1 MKLLLK
7 ILLTILSFS
16 LLLGGLWLSLPYLL
30 AALAENQLSQYGF
43 SNVEVQIAD
52 VSLNSAT
59 VERLK
64 MTDASL
70 DIDVNGLQ
78 ARYHLSQLLH
88 GQMIAI
94 EAENIILHRLPAT
107 GIAAG
112 LPDPVMLS
120 GLLALPLQQYIP
132 ADTITVDALSYYEVN
147 GDLSMTGSIEV
158 NKQGENTRAEMGL
171 LDSRGKSHQLK
182 LLASPDNGI
191 DMQWQVLDGAVE
203 KPVSIQITPLKNGS
217 GLAGTASIDLSGMT
231 GLAAELDGLSGQM
244 QAEFSYLMQADN
256 ERKDIKLSAKI
267 TDAGFAASRAEVA
280 SLDLQAIATE
290 NDSGFNVQ
298 FTPSS
303 VVKIEGL
310 QHEKSSI
317 EKMMIKLPR
326 TLDLVEGSLQLNKE
340 NGAELML
347 GNIVLDNIRIP
358 NMQIKDVFLTGG
370 PEKGNPGKCRFNLK
384 LIAPDVQI
392 NDVKFQSSPFK
403 VAGTCPGIESR
414 QWSVTAESR
423 TVSIENDD
431 FQLPLSDCRITAAM
445 AVKEAAAGGLGDI
458 KGKLACRS
466 DNQNSVIS
474 TSFLVNTDTGSG
486 HADYLFDGIK
496 PDTEKPLFGSLLKNW
511 QQPFDIIS
519 GTHSVKGRYRWWKN
533 SKARSREKLTME
545 LKIDDAD
552 GYYEE
557 VLFSGLNY
565 KDQIELLPAIKSAA
579 FSELTVRN
587 IDIGMPITDVRA
599 EILLNVSNKGPLPLI
614 KINGLNMSL
623 LNGNVKGNGLEV
635 DLNNE
640 KHELVLV
647 VVGLDLAQI
656 VAMQQV
662 EGLSATG
669 RLDGYVPVTISEN
682 GIKVTKGKIVAQQ
695 PGGKIQYRPAGGTAE
710 MEKSAMGSEFVFR
723 ILEDL
728 DYNSL
733 NIDVDYSEDGE
744 MEMMLMIKGMSPKV
758 DAKRPVHFNLNLQQN
773 VLKLLQAL
781 RYADDLSEDIDKNM
795 QKLFRKNKNPVN

>member
-30 AALAENQLSQYGF
+30 AALAEKQFSQYGF
-43 SNVEVQIAD
+43 SNVEVKISD

-64 MTDASL
+64 MTNSSL
-70 DIDVNGLQ
+70 DIDIKGLQ

-88 GQMIAI
+88 GQVIAI
-94 EAENIILHRLPAT
+94 EAEKIILHRLPTT

-112 LPDPVMLS
+112 LPDPVVLS
-120 GLLALPLQQYIP
+120 GLLALPLQKYIP
-132 ADTITVDALSYYEVN
+132 ADTITVDALSFYEIN

-158 NKQGENTRAEMGL
+158 SKQGENTRAEMSL
-171 LDSRGKSHQLK
+171 LDSKGKNHQLK
-182 LLASPDNGI
+182 LLDSPDSGI
-191 DMQWQVLDGAVE
+191 DMRWQVLDSEVE
-203 KPVSIQITPLKNGS
+203 NPVSLQIYPLKNGS
-217 GLAGTASIDLSGMT
+217 GLAGTASINLSGIS
-231 GLAAELDGLSGQM
+231 GLAAELNSLTGHV
-244 QAEFSYLMQADN
+244 QAEFSYLRQVDN

-267 TDAGFAASRAEVA
+267 NDAVFVTSRAKAV
-280 SLDLQAIATE
+280 SLDVQAIVTE
-290 NDSGFNVQ
+290 NDNGFNVQ

-310 QHEKSSI
+310 QQENNSI
-317 EKMMIKLPR
+317 EKVMIRPPL
-326 TLDLVEGSLQLNKE
+326 TLDFIEGRPQLNKG

-347 GNIVLDNIRIP
+347 RNTALDNIRIP
-358 NMQIKDVFLTGG
+358 SMQIKDVFLTGG
-370 PEKGNPGKCRFNLK
+370 LEKESLGKCRFNLI
-384 LIAPDVQI
+384 LVAPDVQI
-392 NDVKFQSSPFK
+392 DDVNFQSSPIK
-403 VAGTCPGIESR
+403 VAGTCPDTESR
-414 QWSVTAESR
+414 QWSVTADSR

-431 FQLPLSDCRITAAM
+431 FQLPLSECRMTSEM
-445 AVKEAAAGGLGDI
+445 AVKEAAASSLADI

-466 DNQNSVIS
+466 DNQDSAIS

-486 HADYLFDGIK
+486 HADYIFDGIK
-496 PDTEKPLFGSLLKNW
+496 PGDEKPLIGSLLKNW
-511 QQPFDIIS
+511 QQPFDIVS

-533 SKARSREKLTME
+533 STGRSREKLTME
-545 LKIDDAD
+545 LKIDNAG
-552 GYYEE
+552 GYHEE
-557 VLFSGLNY
+557 ILFTGLNY
-565 KDQIELLPAIKSAA
+565 KDQLELLPAIKSVA

-599 EILLNVSNKGPLPLI
+599 KVLLNVSDKGPLPLI

-623 LNGNVKGNGLEV
+623 LDGNVKGNGLEV
-635 DLNNE
+635 DLNNS

-682 GIKVTKGKIVAQQ
+682 GIKITKGKIVAQQ
-695 PGGKIQYRPAGGTAE
+695 PGGKIQYKPAGGTAE
-710 MEKSAMGSEFVFR
+710 MEKSAVGSEFVFR

-744 MEMMLMIKGMSPKV
+744 MELMLLVRGMSPKV
-758 DAKRPVHFNLNLQQN
+758 DTKRPVHFNLNLQQN

-781 RYADDLSEDIDKNM
+781 RYADDLSEDIDKNL
-795 QKLFRKNKNPVN
+795 QKHFRNSKNPVN